1 MSFNV
6 MNEYIKIAQKGIYEY
21 MKLILEN
28 KYERAIVKEFL
39 ESYMEIRYYDLNEGK
54 KNKEIKNDILE
65 NLEIKKEKLVKEHP
79 EKEITIFLTERF
91 FRDLL
96 YLDHVIPYKNID
108 RVISH
113 IYEKR
118 KKLLKKENEDFKD
131 ILKEK
136 IENNELIKHN
146 YLDKFESRE
155 FYLKI
160 SNYNSL
166 SDVYRVN
173 LKHNFRISL
182 IYSNYAIEK
191 AFNTGITNEDKLFV
205 EYYLISTH
213 IIKDILK
220 SNFKKIYIVEFAETL
235 LAKKQKLE
243 RVLNIIHNSAIQ
255 DKLCLK
261 IKHSTY
267 KDNKLII
274 HDLMRE
280 GFRFAVILD
289 DTFDLKY
296 EPLEK
301 LEMFKY
307 IIMNSDFKYYYEVL
321 DNECLEDR
329 IIKI

>member
-1 MSFNV
+1 M
-6 MNEYIKIAQKGIYEY
+6 
-21 MKLILEN
+21 
-28 KYERAIVKEFL
+28 
-39 ESYMEIRYYDLNEGK
+39 
-54 KNKEIKNDILE
+54 
-65 NLEIKKEKLVKEHP
+65 
-79 EKEITIFLTERF
+79 
-91 FRDLL
+91 
-96 YLDHVIPYKNID
+96 
-108 RVISH
+108 
-113 IYEKR
+113 
-118 KKLLKKENEDFKD
+118 
-131 ILKEK
+131 
-136 IENNELIKHN
+136 
-146 YLDKFESRE
+146 
-155 FYLKI
+155 
-160 SNYNSL
+160 
-166 SDVYRVN
+166 
-173 LKHNFRISL
+173 
-182 IYSNYAIEK
+182 
-191 AFNTGITNEDKLFV
+191 
-205 EYYLISTH
+205 
-213 IIKDILK
+213 K

-289 DTFDLKY
+289 ETFDLKY